1 MNREWLWWVTGYS
14 QMFAVVE
21 GSAVV
26 RPVVRRR
33 MMSNIH
39 SDFGAAR
46 HVAVALYAVVMAA
59 ATVAVL

>member
-14 QMFAVVE
+14 RMFAVVE

-33 MMSNIH
+33 LMSDIH
-39 SDFGAAR
+39 SDLERPDTWLSRFT
-46 HVAVALYAVVMAA
+46 LW
-59 ATVAVL
+59 

>member
-1 MNREWLWWVTGYS
+1 
-14 QMFAVVE
+14 MFAVVE

-46 HVAVALYAVVMAA
+46 HGAVALYAVVMAA